1 MFISDTIKSEVITVT
16 PRLAKQ
22 LLEQNTGN
30 RTISKTNLA
39 RVKTAM
45 ERNEWV
51 LNGEAIKIAKDGRI
65 LDGQHRLHASFET
78 DTTFDTLIVYG
89 LDDDTQESMDAGKAR
104 TASDALAIR
113 GYKSTHSLAA
123 ITTAIIKA
131 EQWNIKAAVTTA
143 SSFYAVTTK
152 QVVDRVEREPAITD
166 LVRTAVKFPK
176 VGLSGKTAGLL
187 YYLFSK
193 IDAEDTEDFFHKLL
207 SGENLDRGHPALTLR
222 NLLLRLKDERGLK
235 DQSYIAAL
243 TIKAWNRYR
252 AGQDV
257 LSLRYAPGGAKPE
270 PFPEPQ

>member
-1 MFISDTIKSEVITVT
+1 MFISDTIKTEVITVT

-30 RTISKTNLA
+30 RKVSKTNLA

-65 LDGQHRLHASFET
+65 LDGQHRLHASVET

-89 LDDDTQESMDAGKAR
+89 LSDDTQESMDAGKAR

-113 GYKSTHSLAA
+113 GYKSVHSLAA
-123 ITTAIIKA
+123 ITTAIIKS

-143 SSFYAVTTK
+143 SASYAVTTK
-152 QVVDRVEREPAITD
+152 QVVDRVEREPGLMD

-176 VGLSGKTAGLL
+176 VGLSGKLAGLL
-187 YYLFSK
+187 YYVLSE

-252 AGQDV
+252 DGQEV
-257 LSLRYAPGGAKPE
+257 LHLRYAPGGARPE
-270 PFPEPQ
+270 PFPEPH

>member
-1 MFISDTIKSEVITVT
+1 LFISDTIKSEVITVT

-30 RTISKTNLA
+30 RKISKTNLA

-65 LDGQHRLHASFET
+65 LDGQHRLHASVET

-89 LDDDTQESMDAGKAR
+89 LDDDTQESMDAGKSR

-131 EQWNIKAAVTTA
+131 EQWSIKAAVTTA

-152 QVVDRVEREPAITD
+152 QVVDRVEREPALTD

-187 YYLFSK
+187 Y
-193 IDAEDTEDFFHKLL
+193 
-207 SGENLDRGHPALTLR
+207 
-222 NLLLRLKDERGLK
+222 
-235 DQSYIAAL
+235 
-243 TIKAWNRYR
+243 
-252 AGQDV
+252 
-257 LSLRYAPGGAKPE
+257 
-270 PFPEPQ
+270 